1 MIPLAFPPLPGAG
14 SFDPARIMS
23 ERVNARQPI
32 SLKPTA
38 ESAEAKAD
46 AKVREAALQFE
57 GILVRELLQPLEES
71 LAGGIAGEGASS
83 PMIGGMIVNSL
94 GQSITDGGGLGLAAV
109 IEKSLRA
116 SVVEK
121 VSSTT
126 DQKTRPVKSPGGGE
140 TE

>member
-1 MIPLAFPPLPGAG
+1 MIPIAFPPLPGGGA
-14 SFDPARIMS
+14 FDPGRIAS
-23 ERVNARQPI
+23 ERANVRASGALSSKQ
-32 SLKPTA
+32 KV
-38 ESAEAKAD
+38 ESKED
-46 AKVREAALQFE
+46 AKIKEAALQFE
-57 GILVRELLQPLEES
+57 GILVRELLQPLEAS

-116 SVVEK
+116 STVEQ

-126 DQKTRPVKSPGGGE
+126 GKNTRSVKLPGEGE
-140 TE
+140 TD